1 MTAGTKTEYYKPEY
15 ETDFGPVAQWIEQQP
30 SKLRV
35 VGSNPSR
42 ITTTKEFG
50 AILLEVVSQN
60 KKDTLAGVAQLVERV
75 ICNLQV
81 VGSNPASGSTG

>member
-1 MTAGTKTEYYKPEY
+1 MVP
-15 ETDFGPVAQWIEQQP
+15 
-30 SKLRV
+30 RV
-35 VGSNPSR
+35 VGSRPTAPPKNK
-42 ITTTKEFG
+42 TKEFG